1 MNCIYGMITP
11 TGKLIITC
19 KLLQQAAGELHA
31 ANMLVFYTFEGSWVI
46 SFSQPLGKCY

>member
-1 MNCIYGMITP
+1 MITP

-31 ANMLVFYTFEGSWVI
+31 ANMYLKGLGSSHLANHLANVI
-46 SFSQPLGKCY
+46 NQGPY